1 MDAAAVVSFLW
12 RDVACVLFWENT
24 SYGSLFHEQLWRRG
38 RFTKLALSKDQPYPD
53 YALGCPLPV
62 YIRLYLAI
70 DANPCQQLYWAHQFC
85 TSDFYGDFYSMVP
98 EMVSGKGCRH
108 EEMSRLPDGGTKL
121 LQNDSSQQKPSGT
134 LTFA

>member
-1 MDAAAVVSFLW
+1 MFRKMDAAAVVSFLW
-12 RDVACVLFWENT
+12 RDVACALFWENT
-24 SYGSLFHEQLWRRG
+24 SYGSLFHEQLRRRG

-85 TSDFYGDFYSMVP
+85 TSYFYGDFYSLVP
-98 EMVSGKGCRH
+98 EMVSG
-108 EEMSRLPDGGTKL
+108 E
-121 LQNDSSQQKPSGT
+121 SGWGKVRT
-134 LTFA
+134 